1 MYVIFYLRY
10 SQRYFEFPGPV
21 SRLLGALF
29 GTFCNTEATTYNCIH
44 LYTYKCKLEQV
55 FVHISI

>member
-44 LYTYKCKLEQV
+44 LYT
-55 FVHISI
+55 